1 MNLDFT
7 LAKYKDLCE
16 KILDSGYSIYSLEA
30 YFSLQNK
37 PEKFVIFRHDIDDE
51 IDLKNSLKIA
61 EIESNFG
68 IMATYYFRTTN
79 RVFKKDFIKKIADM
93 GHEIGYHYE
102 TLGKTDGDIDL
113 AFKLFKK
120 ELENIRTSYPVKTI
134 AQHGGPLKGD
144 QSAASFSG
152 LFNIII
158 NLIFKTKN
166 LDSWLSK
173 DIWKKYNFADLGILG
188 EAYLSIDYKKV
199 AYFTDTNRIWND
211 PKYRMKDFPEG
222 NSNIN
227 IVINCTD
234 DLIKIIKNNSIGKI
248 VITTHP
254 SNWKSNLPEWISW
267 LILQNIRNYG
277 KKLLIMYNK
286 NKSNPGS

>member
-7 LAKYKDLCE
+7 LTKYKELCE
-16 KILDSGYSIYSLEA
+16 TILDSGYSIYSLKA
-30 YFSLQNK
+30 YFSLQNET
-37 PEKFVIFRHDIDDE
+37 EKFVIIRHDIDDE
-51 IDLKNSLKIA
+51 IDLINSLKIA
-61 EIESNFG
+61 EIESDLG
-68 IMATYYFRTTN
+68 IKATYYFRTTN
-79 RVFKKDFIKKIADM
+79 RVFKKDVIKKIAEM

-113 AFKLFKK
+113 AFKLFID
-120 ELENIRTSYPVKTI
+120 ELENFRTLCPIKTI

-158 NLIFKTKN
+158 NLMFKTKN

-173 DIWKKYNFADLGILG
+173 DIWKQYNFADLGILG
-188 EAYLSIDYKKV
+188 EAYLSIDYNKI

-211 PKYRMKDFPEG
+211 PKYRMKDFAEG
-222 NSNIN
+222 KSNIN

-234 DLIKIIKNNSIGKI
+234 DLIKIIKNKSVNKI

-254 SNWKSNLPEWISW
+254 SNWKSNLAQWVSW
-267 LILQNIRNYG
+267 LVLQKIRNYG
-277 KKLLIMYNK
+277 KKILIMS
-286 NKSNPGS
+286 NKSKSVKGS